1 MKRLTLVRHAKS
13 SWKDPG
19 RADFDR
25 PLSKRGKQDAP
36 RIGERLAARGQRP
49 DLILSSPARRARKT
63 AKEIARKIGLPGE
76 RLVLEEKIYEAEPEA
91 LLEVVQSLDDRW
103 ENVMLVGHNPGLT
116 DLGNL
121 LADCGIANIP
131 TCGVLCLDFDADDW
145 HDVGHGAGTLVF
157 YDYPKKPSE

>member
-36 RIGERLAARGQRP
+36 RMGERLAARGQRP

-63 AKEIARKIGLPGE
+63 AKEIARKIGLPSE

-121 LADCGIANIP
+121 LADCEIANIP
-131 TCGVLCLDFDADDW
+131 TCGVLCLDFAAAAW
-145 HDVGHGAGTLVF
+145 HNVAHGAGTLVF